1 MSLGV
6 LVALPRRPGGVGSRE
21 RRAPTH
27 KPFRLLSLHSR
38 PASHNC
44 SVWEFM
50 AEPEPPCTVE
60 RVERE
65 AQTRLPA
72 GDRQQ
77 AAPVTTY
84 IRQQG
89 EGTMSTTNHDID
101 SLIDADEL
109 AHILKKP
116 VKSVYE
122 LPIPKVKLGPR
133 TVRWKPEDVQKF
145 IDDRYDEAA

>member
-1 MSLGV
+1 
-6 LVALPRRPGGVGSRE
+6 
-21 RRAPTH
+21 
-27 KPFRLLSLHSR
+27 
-38 PASHNC
+38 
-44 SVWEFM
+44 M

-65 AQTRLPA
+65 APTRLPA
-72 GDRQQ
+72 GNRQQ

-133 TVRWKPEDVQKF
+133 TVRWKPADVKEF

>member
-1 MSLGV
+1 
-6 LVALPRRPGGVGSRE
+6 
-21 RRAPTH
+21 
-27 KPFRLLSLHSR
+27 
-38 PASHNC
+38 
-44 SVWEFM
+44 M
-50 AEPEPPCTVE
+50 AEPTSLCRVE

-65 AQTRLPA
+65 AATRLPA
-72 GDRQQ
+72 GNRQQ
-77 AAPVTTY
+77 AAPVTTD
-84 IRQQG
+84 ICQQG
-89 EGTMSTTNHDID
+89 GATMSQKSHDID

-133 TVRWKPEDVQKF
+133 TVRWKPADVQKF